1 MNDQIKEVFDK
12 NMDLLTGKAFAN
24 FATLMKKGSPQ
35 VSPVWIDY
43 DGEYI
48 LVNTAKER
56 QKARNVEQDSR
67 VAISIQD
74 PLNPYRK
81 LLIRGKVVEITT
93 KGAEDHINKLSLRYR
108 GTSPYVK
115 RNKDE
120 VREIIK
126 IKPEH
131 VNT

>member
-1 MNDQIKEVFDK
+1 MNDQIKEVFAK

-48 LVNTAKER
+48 LVNTAKDR
-56 QKARNVEQDSR
+56 QKARNVEKDPR
-67 VAISIQD
+67 VALSIQD

-126 IKPEH
+126 INPEH
-131 VNT
+131 INT